1 MFSRFSCRAAAA
13 TDSVRT
19 LVLRGR
25 LLRASTVAAVLAISA
40 CTTDDALTIRPDV
53 DVGTR
58 TAALPR
64 PVEQPTYTVDP
75 AYDADPTYSEQPTA
89 AYGGPQPT
97 TDAAQQPVYQE
108 QATAPRMMGAP
119 PTTLQAQADAMQP
132 QMAAAEPVDDF
143 VQPQADVLQPQT
155 DVTAAPIDIQTQIGA
170 TQAQTDTI
178 QPQVEAPQQVAAA
191 IPPGSGLPLAI
202 AAPPETDE
210 PIDADQSSMMSE
222 PTEEP
227 AQEPAMRPVLAAY
240 PRMNAPLS
248 SGPSPMSADE
258 MACRREL
265 KSLGVSYRDLN
276 PIRDSAACFIDN
288 PVKVSILPGNVALT
302 PAATL
307 NCEMALTLAK
317 WTRNELNP
325 AARRRYWSRIK
336 AIHQM
341 SSYSCRK
348 INGSRTMSEH
358 SKGNAIDIGQIELT
372 SGRDI
377 DVEKQGIFSFRSRGF
392 LDSVRSDGC
401 EYFSTV
407 LGPGYNYDHR
417 NHFHFDIKS
426 RRNGRHACH

>member
-1 MFSRFSCRAAAA
+1 MFSRFSRRSAAAKE
-13 TDSVRT
+13 
-19 LVLRGR
+19 GR
-25 LLRASTVAAVLAISA
+25 RASTRKLLRASLVAAVLGVSA
-40 CTTDDALTIRPDV
+40 CTTDDALSLRPEV
-53 DVGTR
+53 DVGTK

-64 PVEQPTYTVDP
+64 GGGMQELVPDDPYLTRADQAAEAGRTYAD
-75 AYDADPTYSEQPTA
+75 DPTST
-89 AYGGPQPT
+89 
-97 TDAAQQPVYQE
+97 QQPVYRE
-108 QATAPRMMGAP
+108 QALAGPQVMGAP

-132 QMAAAEPVDDF
+132 QADF
-143 VQPQADVLQPQT
+143 VQPQTDVVEPQT
-155 DVTAAPIDIQTQIGA
+155 EIDIQPQIDA
-170 TQAQTDTI
+170 A
-178 QPQVEAPQQVAAA
+178 QPQADAPRQMAAA

-202 AAPPETDE
+202 AAPAETDE
-210 PIDADQSSMMSE
+210 PTDAEQSSMMSE
-222 PTEEP
+222 PVD
-227 AQEPAMRPVLAAY
+227 EPAMRPVLAAY

-248 SGPSPMSADE
+248 SGPGPMPADE

-265 KSLGVSYRDLN
+265 KSLGVAYRDLN
-276 PIRDSAACFIDN
+276 PIRDSASCFIDH
-288 PVKVSILPGNVALT
+288 PVKVSVLPGNVGLK

-307 NCEMALTLAK
+307 NCEMALTLAR
-317 WTRNELNP
+317 WTKKELNP
-325 AARRRYWSRIK
+325 AARRRYWSSVK
-336 AIHQM
+336 TIHQM

-377 DVEKQGIFSFRSRGF
+377 DVEKQGIFSFRSKGF

-417 NHFHFDIKS
+417 NHFHFDIKA